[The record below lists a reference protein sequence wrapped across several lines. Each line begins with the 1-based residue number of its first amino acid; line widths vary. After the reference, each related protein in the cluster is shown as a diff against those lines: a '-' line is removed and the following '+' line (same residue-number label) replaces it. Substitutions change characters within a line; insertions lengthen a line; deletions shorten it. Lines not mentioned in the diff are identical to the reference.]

1 MEIKILKKENLR
13 VQGSSLETEEIALV
27 DKLKKKI
34 SNLDMQPGEVNLHYK
49 IFVRSTYFFK

>member
-27 DKLKKKI
+27 DKLKKK
-34 SNLDMQPGEVNLHYK
+34 NLQFRHAAWWSQFTL
-49 IFVRSTYFFK
+49 